1 MENAVLDPINQALA
15 RSRASHDPKRR
26 GPLNRQGLLNF
37 FIAECIDQ
45 LQHHQ
50 KHRISPNV
58 LAQARTGLMG
68 QERFKVVRSCF
79 AVGNTTLRTN
89 SGCMAGAYD
98 AIPDARH
105 CVPHRR
111 DHFAG
116 SLANWLPISA
126 SCVMFRASLI
136 PTVCYRG
143 YYASACA

>member
-1 MENAVLDPINQALA
+1 MRLYLHPRGPLCLLPLPALSVSLATLWKNAVLDPINQALA

-79 AVGNTTLRTN
+79 AVGKHHV
-89 SGCMAGAYD
+89 AYE
-98 AIPDARH
+98 
-105 CVPHRR
+105 
-111 DHFAG
+111 
-116 SLANWLPISA
+116 
-126 SCVMFRASLI
+126 
-136 PTVCYRG
+136 
-143 YYASACA
+143 